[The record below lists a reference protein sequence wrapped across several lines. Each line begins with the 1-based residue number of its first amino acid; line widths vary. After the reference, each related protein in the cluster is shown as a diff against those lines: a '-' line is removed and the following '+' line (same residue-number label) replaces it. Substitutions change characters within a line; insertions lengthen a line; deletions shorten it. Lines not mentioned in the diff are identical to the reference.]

1 MGTPNKSHQGVF
13 RKLFQLAV
21 VLIAIPVLWISW
33 LAWQIISTNQASTS
47 PDNADVVC
55 SNSLHTVNNTQI
67 YKSHP
72 RKIIIEP
79 WLGQHHV
86 YALFVVPKKYL
97 IGGEPYPAVVEV
109 KGSTKLVSITGAK
122 PSLYAGI
129 DVPPDHTLVVSFFWT
144 REVVWQILQGKYGE
158 LRQPCNWT
166 LYIKVLS

>member
-1 MGTPNKSHQGVF
+1 MGVPTKLHQGALK
-13 RKLFQLAV
+13 KLFQLAV

-33 LAWQIISTNQASTS
+33 LAWQIISTRQ
-47 PDNADVVC
+47 DNADVVC
-55 SNSLHTVNNTQI
+55 ASSLHRVNNTKI

-86 YALFVVPKKYL
+86 YALFVVPNEYL

-109 KGSTKLVSITGAK
+109 NGSDKLVSITGAK
-122 PSLYAGI
+122 RSLYEGI

-166 LYIKVLS
+166 LYIKVLSY